1 MASSDLA
8 ADVTTPAYAA
18 LLETWLNMMTLAGIP
33 AAGLEQMR
41 AAYGRDV
48 AILPPEQ
55 VASIIEAGGFAC
67 PVPFYQA
74 GLIHAWYA
82 RRADAP

>member
-1 MASSDLA
+1 
-8 ADVTTPAYAA
+8 
-18 LLETWLNMMTLAGIP
+18 MMTLAGIP
-33 AAGLEQMR
+33 AAGTEQMR

-48 AILPPEQ
+48 AILPRSRSRPSSRP
-55 VASIIEAGGFAC
+55 AALR
-67 PVPFYQA
+67 PVPFYRA